1 MGNLVPRGNLCDNC
15 AHRYSMRVGPSGL
28 LACSRNSHPVAALV
42 EYLLRSGQLRERHD
56 SITAGPGAL
65 PNSLVLVRT
74 HQSAGRIW
82 SAWVY
87 LRHSR
92 CGRPG
97 CGLGTRD
104 RNGASALP
112 PLYTSET
119 TLGCME
125 FPPPGPVR
133 VQCTHF
139 HMNGECL
146 PPGARAVVERTSS
159 NRGDWGEL
167 GHR

>member
-1 MGNLVPRGNLCDNC
+1 VGNLVPRGNLCDNC

-42 EYLLRSGQLRERHD
+42 EFLLRSGQLRERHD
-56 SITAGPGAL
+56 SITPGPGAL
-65 PNSLVLVRT
+65 PNSLVLVRA

-104 RNGASALP
+104 RDGASALP
-112 PLYTSET
+112 PLHQRNNSWLHGISSSRARTCAVYALPHEWRVSAPWSQSCGGTYELKSRR
-119 TLGCME
+119 LG
-125 FPPPGPVR
+125 
-133 VQCTHF
+133 
-139 HMNGECL
+139 
-146 PPGARAVVERTSS
+146 
-159 NRGDWGEL
+159 
-167 GHR
+167 